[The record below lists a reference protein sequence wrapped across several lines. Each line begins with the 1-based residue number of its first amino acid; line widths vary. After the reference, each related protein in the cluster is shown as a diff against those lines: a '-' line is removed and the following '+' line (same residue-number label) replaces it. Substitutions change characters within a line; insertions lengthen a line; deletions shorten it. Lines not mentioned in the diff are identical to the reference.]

1 MIRCLLIVPNTNK
14 NVNKKILL
22 GTEKKK
28 KKCKIKLR
36 THVKTKRRKAKLIGL
51 KPIYEKIRV

>member
-22 GTEKKK
+22 GTEKNK